1 MTPPTWLVHTPDGWN
16 GTGLPLARCNKL
28 QSRDID
34 AVHAHM
40 SAMFCEHQLYIEGGV
55 PPIAFHHNQASLKSL
70 TFNATDYGNPYGRV
84 VVAIPPM
91 EENEIYLV
99 QFSLSGRAKITQGGD
114 SFVLG
119 PGEMCVLGADR
130 SIRQVLEEGYKHFT
144 VKIPKA
150 DLEALLS
157 QELGFKPGDLHF
169 SPRPVRLEGAAASF
183 SRMVRTVC
191 DDIDLGLTTY
201 AHPRTCG
208 AVEDTL
214 KRLLLAAVPHN
225 HSDLYNGGGSSPAP
239 FYVRRVEQY
248 VRAHAVEPISLNDLI
263 EVSGVSARSLH
274 AGFRRFRDATPMG
287 YLKNYRL
294 ALARKE
300 LLKGAEAGVSVTDVA
315 LSCGFTHLS
324 KFARDYSERYG
335 ERPSAT
341 LRRV

>member
-1 MTPPTWLVHTPDGWN
+1 MNAFMAWPASTADGWN
-16 GTGLPLARCNKL
+16 GTGLPLAQCNKL
-28 QSRDID
+28 QSQDID

-40 SAMFCEHQLYIEGGV
+40 SAMFCEHKLYIEGGL

-91 EENEIYLV
+91 EEIYLV
-99 QFSLSGRAKITQGGD
+99 QFSLAGRAEITQGDD
-114 SFVLG
+114 SFILG
-119 PGEMCVLGADR
+119 PGEMCVLGSNHR
-130 SIRQVLEEGYKHFT
+130 IRQVFDDGYKHFT
-144 VKIPKA
+144 VKIPKD
-150 DLEALLS
+150 DLEGLLS
-157 QELGFKPGDLHF
+157 QELGFKPGELRF
-169 SPRPVRLEGAAASF
+169 SPRPIRLEGAAASF
-183 SRMVRTVC
+183 SRMIRTVC

-201 AHPRTCG
+201 THPRTC
-208 AVEDTL
+208 ASVEDTL

-225 HSDLYNGGGSSPAP
+225 HSDLYNGAVSSPAP

-248 VRAHAVEPISLNDLI
+248 IRAHAADSISLNDLI

-294 ALARKE
+294 ALARNE
-300 LLKGAEAGVSVTDVA
+300 LLRGAETGQSVTDVA

-335 ERPSAT
+335 ERPSVT
-341 LRRV
+341 LRGL